1 MIDSGVVLGEFE
13 IAEGR
18 PTYFK
23 GTIFSDRILEGSVVL
38 VGYPAA
44 AIRVQLFALWDVD
57 KPIADGWSYAVS
69 EQDRAKIE
77 KMPPE
82 KRKQYPEFGAF
93 KFTGLIPSIYKLRFL
108 ASKTSD
114 GRPLYVEQEVDL
126 LEGNKKL
133 PPTEI
138 TVEQLMGIANKSR

>member
-1 MIDSGVVLGEFE
+1 
-13 IAEGR
+13 
-18 PTYFK
+18 
-23 GTIFSDRILEGSVVL
+23 
-38 VGYPAA
+38 
-44 AIRVQLFALWDVD
+44 
-57 KPIADGWSYAVS
+57 
-69 EQDRAKIE
+69 
-77 KMPPE
+77 MPPE